1 MILEPP
7 GRPWKA
13 LEGLALCFTLCSLA
27 SSRLL
32 VTRAHAPTVPVGGC
46 SLLVACMNK
55 TRVLQLQQ
63 AGSLWLFADWRF
75 SCRTSAD
82 RLVILGC
89 VHVRACDV

>member
-13 LEGLALCFTLCSLA
+13 SLPALCFTLFSLA
-27 SSRLL
+27 SSQLL

-55 TRVLQLQQ
+55 TQVLQLQQ
-63 AGSLWLFADWRF
+63 APLVF
-75 SCRTSAD
+75 C
-82 RLVILGC
+82 RLVLLLQDLC
-89 VHVRACDV
+89 